1 MISTNH
7 DDSSKYDKNSDNLS
21 LKSNDN
27 AIAFID
33 PNSKTENSL
42 YLQIN
47 SKFQNKIRL
56 VYLKPRRM
64 KIYVEPKNIL
74 EIANFLK
81 TNIGFDHAES
91 VSGTDYPEDNSIEVV
106 YHLNSYS
113 REEISPIILAL
124 STKTD
129 RDEARLPSLLPIF
142 KSVEYHERETFEM
155 LGVYFEGHPRNERFL
170 LPEDWADIPP
180 LRKDFRIKGR

>member
-7 DDSSKYDKNSDNLS
+7 NDSAKYDKNSDSLS
-21 LKSNDN
+21 LKSKDN
-27 AIAFID
+27 EIPFID

-91 VSGTDYPEDNSIEVV
+91 VS
-106 YHLNSYS
+106 
-113 REEISPIILAL
+113 
-124 STKTD
+124 
-129 RDEARLPSLLPIF
+129 
-142 KSVEYHERETFEM
+142 
-155 LGVYFEGHPRNERFL
+155 
-170 LPEDWADIPP
+170 
-180 LRKDFRIKGR
+180 

>member
-1 MISTNH
+1 M
-7 DDSSKYDKNSDNLS
+7 SSDSDNEPIEATSEVESTSKIGVPEKQIELPKFE
-21 LKSNDN
+21 KSISDKIVEKFGTK
-27 AIAFID
+27 AKVAFVKPDRVRID
-33 PNSKTENSL
+33 VGRDDIKEVAEFVRDVLN
-42 YLQIN
+42 
-47 SKFQNKIRL
+47 
-56 VYLKPRRM
+56 
-64 KIYVEPKNIL
+64 
-74 EIANFLK
+74 
-81 TNIGFDHAES
+81 FDHAES

-113 REEISPIILAL
+113 REEISPIIFAL

-129 RDEARLPSLLPIF
+129 RDEARLPSLLSIF